1 MRFLLDTSTY
11 LWFVTVD
18 ERLND
23 NTRKLLEDS
32 EHEVFLSLA
41 SIWEMA
47 IKSTLGRGLELPS
60 PFHQFIDDEIE
71 RDRFRTLNITVS
83 HIKRVAELPLIH
95 RDPFDRLLIAQS
107 LVEDLPIITSDGMF
121 DAYAIQEVW

>member
-23 NTRKLLEDS
+23 NTRKLLEYS

-60 PFHQFIDDEIE
+60 PFHQFVDDEIE

-83 HIKRVAELPLIH
+83 HLKRVAELPLIH

-107 LVEDLPIITSDGMF
+107 LVEELPIITSDGMF
-121 DAYAIQEVW
+121 DAYAIQRVW